1 MKRTLKENIKDIKKI
16 TSTMPKTLNEM
27 MEFEGNDPAYIPDE
41 EEMQAPVEEP
51 AAEVEPEEEPKPHS
65 DTMDVKA
72 FVDDIRKKSL
82 KGMAQLADNP
92 DDVLYDI
99 LKRIW
104 QICDKA
110 YNDQKQQL
118 MQQQTQ
124 GQPQQGQQPQQP
136 MN

>member
-27 MEFEGNDPAYIPDE
+27 MEFEGNDPAYMPDE
-41 EEMQAPVEEP
+41 EEIAEPTEEP
-51 AAEVEPEEEPKPHS
+51 AVEAEPEEEPKPHS

-92 DDVLYDI
+92 DDPLYDI

-124 GQPQQGQQPQQP
+124 GQPQQPQQP